1 MKIALQRKTDL
12 AVRALRSIGA
22 VGRQVSG
29 TELSDSIGTTTHFLP
44 QVVAP
49 LIDRGWVASTRG
61 PGGGYSLKDDAW
73 EVSLFDII
81 EATEGPTV
89 DGRCVLGDGPCPG
102 ADACAAH
109 DAWATARDVLIEGF
123 KGVPAIPRRGDE
135 T

>member
-22 VGRQVSG
+22 VGTKVSG
-29 TELSDSIGTTTHFLP
+29 AELSDSIGTTTHFLP
-44 QVVAP
+44 QIVGP

-61 PGGGYSLKDDAW
+61 PGGGYSLTDAAR
-73 EVSLFDII
+73 E
-81 EATEGPTV
+81 
-89 DGRCVLGDGPCPG
+89 VLGNGPCPG

-123 KGVPAIPRRGDE
+123 KGIPAIPTQGDR